1 MALFKKMYSGSGEV
15 NIGSGSIS
23 IMAMR
28 DISVTVAMSDG
39 ASVNISKRNNNNYNV
54 SVTANVSLP
63 SRGGS
68 INVSGASSV
77 TVNPIGNFEN
87 VATLRVNAGTTTRVT
102 VNGPWEKDPNYGD
115 NFYRYTI

>member
-1 MALFKKMYSGSGEV
+1 MYSGSGEV

-23 IMAMR
+23 IEAMG

-39 ASVNISKRNNNNYNV
+39 ASVNILKHNNNNYNV
-54 SVTANVSLP
+54 SVTANASLP

-77 TVNPIGNFEN
+77 IVNPQAQGDFDYG
-87 VATLRVNAGTTTRVT
+87 ATLRVNAGTTTRVT